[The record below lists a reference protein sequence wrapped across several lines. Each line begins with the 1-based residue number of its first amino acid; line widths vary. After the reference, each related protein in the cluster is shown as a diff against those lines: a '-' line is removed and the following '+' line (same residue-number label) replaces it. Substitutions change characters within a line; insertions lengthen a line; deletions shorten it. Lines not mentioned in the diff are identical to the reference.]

1 MAKQFRPDSGPDTS
15 NLDKSPSYLDLDTG
29 NILEKAMSPNAA
41 SKDVILPAKTYDA
54 LMKKLTNIDKSLSK
68 LDKLDKLDDIEKAV
82 RKINDRVD
90 KVEQRLEKTE
100 SVVSAVE
107 KSAIFI
113 SDKYDDIKKE
123 SDAKKETVKKIVET
137 VSDVKTYLMILDQL

>member
-1 MAKQFRPDSGPDTS
+1 MAKRFRPDSGPDTS
-15 NLDKSPSYLDLDTG
+15 NLDKSLSYLDLDTG
-29 NILEKAMSPNAA
+29 NILEKA
-41 SKDVILPAKTYDA
+41 KGVILPAKTYDA

-113 SDKYDDIKKE
+113 SDKYYDIKKNRTP
-123 SDAKKETVKKIVET
+123 SKK
-137 VSDVKTYLMILDQL
+137 LLRR